1 MKQFAC
7 AVLCVFL
14 VGCNQGQLDTLS
26 EENTKLKNENQ
37 SLKTSI
43 EKQELKLKRAE
54 VIDQRLGFL
63 ANQMKGVQARIKTNM
78 GDIEVKF
85 HPENAPIHC
94 FNFITRAES
103 GFYNGTK
110 FHRVIPG
117 FMIQGGD
124 PNSKDNNPADDGG
137 GGPLVHIPHEFN
149 NTNHVPGI
157 LSMARVSDVSQ
168 GAGSQFFI
176 MHGNAEFLNQQYT
189 AFGEVTKGQD
199 VVDKIA
205 KAEINPRVKDRP
217 AKDMVIKEIEVF
229 R

>member
-1 MKQFAC
+1 MKGFVVAI
-7 AVLCVFL
+7 LCL
-14 VGCNQGQLDTLS
+14 LCVGCNQGELDALK
-26 EENTKLKNENQ
+26 EENKKLKNETQ

-43 EKQELKLKRAE
+43 EKQEMQLKRAE
-54 VIDQRLGFL
+54 IVDQRLGFL
-63 ANQMKGVQARIKTNM
+63 VNQLKNVKAKIVTTM

-124 PNSKDNNPADDGG
+124 PNSKDNNPSDDGS

-149 NTNHVPGI
+149 NTTHVPGI
-157 LSMARVSDVSQ
+157 LSMARVSDMSQ

-176 MHGNAEFLNQQYT
+176 IHGKSDWLDRQYT
-189 AFGEVTKGQD
+189 VFGEVTKGLD

-205 KAEINPRVKDRP
+205 TTKINPSIKDRP
-217 AKDMVIKEIEVF
+217 AQDMVIKRIDVF

>member
-1 MKQFAC
+1 MKRFAS
-7 AVLCVFL
+7 AVLCLFL
-14 VGCNQGQLDTLS
+14 IGCNQGQLDNLS

-54 VIDQRLGFL
+54 VLDQRLGFL
-63 ANQMKGVQARIKTNM
+63 VNQMKGVKARIKTNM

-149 NTNHVPGI
+149 NTSHVPGI
-157 LSMARVSDVSQ
+157 LSMARVSDVSA

-176 MHGNAEFLNQQYT
+176 IHGNAEFLNQQYT

-205 KAEINPRVKDRP
+205 KAEINPRIKDRP
-217 AKDMVIKEIEVF
+217 AKDMVIKQIEVF

>member
-1 MKQFAC
+1 MKQVVI
-7 AVLCVFL
+7 AVLCLFF
-14 VGCNQGQLDTLS
+14 VGCNQSELDTLK
-26 EENTKLKNENQ
+26 ETNGKLTNENQ
-37 SLKTSI
+37 SLKASI
-43 EKQELKLKRAE
+43 EKQALKLKRAE

-63 ANQMKGVQARIKTNM
+63 VQQVKDVKARIVTNM

-85 HPENAPIHC
+85 HAENAPIHC
-94 FNFITRAES
+94 FSFITRAES

-137 GGPLVHIPHEFN
+137 GGPLVNIPHEFN

-157 LSMARVSDVSQ
+157 LSMARVSNVGA

-176 MHGNAEFLNQQYT
+176 IHGKSDFLDREYT

-205 KAEINPRVKDRP
+205 KAEINPNIKDRP
-217 AKDMVIKEIEVF
+217 VKDMVIKRIEVF